1 MWLGSLFNNYIYLN
15 LNYNAS
21 LKIDC
26 FKFTYNEQWYIS
38 VVIYDDGSSF
48 LLKQHL
54 FCIHTGWS
62 KISDTGLNAHYSFK
76 EQI

>member
-1 MWLGSLFNNYIYLN
+1 MQVYRLTVSN
-15 LNYNAS
+15 LLIMSN
-21 LKIDC
+21 D
-26 FKFTYNEQWYIS
+26 IS

-48 LLKQHL
+48 LLKQHPL
-54 FCIHTGWS
+54 CIHTGWS